1 MQRGAFGGQSPI
13 VIGSGRARFL
23 SRGRCRHLGCHHGHE
38 LHVGFERQA
47 GHVDDP
53 TGDVL
58 DIGARLDLAAAGGL
72 QAAAGGV
79 LVAAGGVFMAETDLL
94 DQPERGGRSCRGSAE
109 ALHVALLLF

>member
-1 MQRGAFGGQSPI
+1 

-23 SRGRCRHLGCHHGHE
+23 SRGRCRDLGCHHGHE

-58 DIGARLDLAAAGGL
+58 DIGARLSTSPRPVACRRPRAVSSLRLVAYLWPKRTCSTNPSEVGDLA
-72 QAAAGGV
+72 
-79 LVAAGGVFMAETDLL
+79 VARQKHYM
-94 DQPERGGRSCRGSAE
+94 
-109 ALHVALLLF
+109 